1 MKRKE
6 DKFAWD
12 LHWENKVYKL
22 KRPIVKNN
30 NNNQG
35 VLKHFHKTTLWSEIS
50 VAVCK
55 VKCGAEQTRM
65 SSLND
70 QRSQFEVTRKQERLW
85 NKEALT
91 LLPNAE
97 TSKLTMNTVNAVVID
112 PFSIPMTTSPIRIQ
126 NTENNL
132 PEYVTGALSP

>member
-1 MKRKE
+1 
-6 DKFAWD
+6 
-12 LHWENKVYKL
+12 
-22 KRPIVKNN
+22 
-30 NNNQG
+30 
-35 VLKHFHKTTLWSEIS
+35 
-50 VAVCK
+50 
-55 VKCGAEQTRM
+55 M

-70 QRSQFEVTRKQERLW
+70 QRSQIEVTGKQERSW
-85 NKEALT
+85 KKEALT

>member
-1 MKRKE
+1 
-6 DKFAWD
+6 
-12 LHWENKVYKL
+12 
-22 KRPIVKNN
+22 
-30 NNNQG
+30 
-35 VLKHFHKTTLWSEIS
+35 
-50 VAVCK
+50 
-55 VKCGAEQTRM
+55 M

-70 QRSQFEVTRKQERLW
+70 QRSQFQVTRKQERLW
-85 NKEALT
+85 NKKALT

-112 PFSIPMTTSPIRIQ
+112 PFSIPITTSPIRIQ